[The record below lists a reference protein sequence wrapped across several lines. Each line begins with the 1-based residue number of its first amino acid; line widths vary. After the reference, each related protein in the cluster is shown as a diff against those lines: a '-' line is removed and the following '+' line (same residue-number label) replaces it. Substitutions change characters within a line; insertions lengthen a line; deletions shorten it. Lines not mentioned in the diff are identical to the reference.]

1 MKLLLWAL
9 LAWPLKISAGEIQA
23 VVKEASGKPVRDA
36 VVFIYE
42 VKGATFAAPS
52 APAVMNQIRQELVP
66 HVLPVLAGTSV
77 RFPNQDNIH
86 HQLYSFSKTKTFE
99 LPLYKDTEPKPVLMD
114 KSGIVTLGCG
124 IHDWM
129 RGYILVLDN
138 PYFAKTGDDGAA
150 TLTGVPE
157 GEYRVVVWSERLKE
171 PVEATSQNVTVGP
184 QPAQVQFPPKLGPV
198 RKSTR
203 PVVSGY

>member
-1 MKLLLWAL
+1 LLWAL
-9 LAWPLKISAGEIQA
+9 LALPLRSSAGEIQA
-23 VVKEASGKPVRDA
+23 VVRESSGKPVSDA

-52 APAVMNQIRQELVP
+52 TPAVMNQIDKELAP
-66 HVLPVLAGTSV
+66 HVLPVLAGTWV

-86 HQLYSFSKTKTFE
+86 HQLYSFSKAKTFE
-99 LPLYKDTEPKPVLMD
+99 LPLYKDVEPNPILMD
-114 KSGIVTLGCG
+114 KPGIIKLGCS

-129 RGYILVLDN
+129 RGYIVVLDN

-150 TLTGVPE
+150 ALTGVPE
-157 GEYRVVVWSERLKE
+157 GEYRLAVWSERLKE
-171 PVEATSQNVTVGP
+171 TVEETIQKVTVGP
-184 QPAQVQFPPKLGPV
+184 RPAHVQFPPKLGPV

-203 PVVSGY
+203 PAVSDY